1 MVWYN
6 ITAYNLKV
14 IFVLRNNKEN
24 VICNNKNAEG
34 VMQMKCSKNLER
46 AIVLGL
52 MLSTGVY
59 GSALAK
65 VGDNTGGSGEYIV
78 ITPDDN
84 EWIGKMNLNGEGAKI
99 SSSGEFSSIN
109 VYTYGVAEEY
119 NNDSYL
125 GETTT
130 ALLIGGYENEVD
142 VTVNGPV
149 SIINEAVNEE
159 NKNQQTIDNNN
170 ALYVRGGS
178 TFTINGSDN
187 KVYIKAIDGAEERSS
202 AISVRE
208 NSTVNISGNN
218 VQIVG
223 NIDFIAKNGTKD
235 NIANLTLH
243 TSNSFWYGNEGQ
255 AANVGQL
262 TDVIDKVADDVV
274 VAAKKSSKPG
284 SYIEIMPEYMLKA
297 IGKGVLNE
305 YMPDVLNSFGGGQLN
320 LTLNNGAE
328 WVYDS
333 NGSTE
338 AEFTAGKL
346 IEYMPDSLLDK
357 LVQMGINEDK
367 FLENLKNEL
376 SDDIDV
382 AIQSEVSKISA
393 ITLNGGVVN
402 LQDDDIKAKYA
413 DYIGDLSKYKEH
425 HKVTIGE
432 LKGKGGIFKVDLDWS
447 TNKGTDGLGQKK
459 ETENSDYI
467 YIEKMDAKA
476 NGNSTQVV
484 DFDASKADLDQMKIG
499 KDRLY
504 FANVADGE
512 TDFVTVNGTKQ
523 AVSSVAG
530 NIYNYE
536 YSVGSEDNIVT
547 YSTAKE
553 NTTENTT
560 TQPVGTEFYIEV
572 TGKSAEGN
580 ANYESAKGA
589 MYAGYALGTEFDT
602 LNKRMGEARYL
613 EDDNG
618 VWVRYRHAKTGW
630 DDTFETNS
638 DMFQLGFDKQVQEDD
653 GTHYRGVAVD
663 YTDADTSLM
672 HASGDGENKRYAVS
686 LYDTWVGEKGHYR
699 DLVLRGGRI
708 NSDYDISGMF
718 DNGMADIGGDYH
730 QWFGSISAEWGR
742 KNDMQSGWYFEPQVQ
757 AQLARIG
764 GASYVSDSGVDV
776 DQDGATS
783 LIGRAGFRIGREYVK
798 DNGKTDNYYFKADLM
813 HEFMGDKGIALS
825 TATERYT
832 DEYDGQ
838 ETWCDVGIGADISL
852 GKNSY
857 FWADVE
863 RTLGADFDNT
873 WQINGG
879 FRWEF

>member
-6 ITAYNLKV
+6 ITAYNIKV
-14 IFVLRNNKEN
+14 KFVLRNNKEK

-34 VMQMKCSKNLER
+34 EMQMKCSKNLER
-46 AIVLGL
+46 AIVMGL
-52 MLSTGVY
+52 ILSTGVC
-59 GSALAK
+59 GSAWAK
-65 VGDNTGGSGEYIV
+65 EVDNCINDYIELTV
-78 ITPDDN
+78 NDST
-84 EWIGKMNLNGEGAKI
+84 WIGKMNDNGEGAKI

-109 VYTYGVAEEY
+109 VYTNGVAEEY
-119 NNDSYL
+119 NNSSIL

-130 ALLIGGYENEVD
+130 AFLIGDDGINVN

-149 SIINEAVNEE
+149 SIVNEAVNEE

-223 NIDFIAKNGTKD
+223 NIDFIAKNGKKD

-255 AANVGQL
+255 AANVEQL
-262 TDVIDKVADDVV
+262 SNLIGEVADDVV
-274 VAAKKSSKPG
+274 AAQIATIGFAVLDKEQCVEILNPS
-284 SYIEIMPEYMLKA
+284 IEN
-297 IGKGVLNE
+297 VLNG
-305 YMPDVLNSFGGGQLN
+305 FGGGDLN
-320 LTLNNGAE
+320 LTLSNGAE

-333 NGSTE
+333 NGKTE
-338 AEFTAGKL
+338 AEFTDDMIMAYIPPELMKML
-346 IEYMPDSLLDK
+346 DSFPNLK
-357 LVQMGINEDK
+357 DK
-367 FLENLKNEL
+367 FLSNLKEEL
-376 SDDIDV
+376 RDTIDV
-382 AIQSEVSKISA
+382 TIQSEVSRISA

-413 DYIGDLSKYKEH
+413 DYIGDLDEYKEH
-425 HKVTIGE
+425 QKVTIGE
-432 LKGKGGIFKVDLDWS
+432 LKGTGGIFKLDLDWN
-447 TNKGTDGLGQKK
+447 TNKDQYGLGQKN

-467 YIEKMDAKA
+467 YIEKVGKDAS
-476 NGNSTQVV
+476 GSQQIV
-484 DFDASKADLDQMKIG
+484 DFDASKAHLENMEIN

-504 FANVADGE
+504 FANVADGNTSFTTLSSVYSNAGNVFDYTYGTGSE
-512 TDFVTVNGTKQ
+512 KGTNGTDNKGTDWYI
-523 AVSSVAG
+523 AVS
-530 NIYNYE
+530 
-536 YSVGSEDNIVT
+536 
-547 YSTAKE
+547 
-553 NTTENTT
+553 
-560 TQPVGTEFYIEV
+560 
-572 TGKSAEGN
+572 GKSAESN
-580 ANYESAKGA
+580 PNFSAAKGA
-589 MYAGYALGTEFDT
+589 MYAGYALGTELDT

-613 EDDNG
+613 EEDDG
-618 VWVRYRHAKTGW
+618 VWVRYRHSKTGW
-630 DDTFETNS
+630 DDTYETNG
-638 DMFQLGFDKQVQEDD
+638 DMFQLGFDNEVTEKD
-653 GTHYRGVAVD
+653 GKHYRGVAID
-663 YTDADTSLM
+663 YTDADTNIM
-672 HASGDGENKRYAVS
+672 GISGEGEHERYAVS
-686 LYDTWVGEKGHYR
+686 LYDTWLGEKGHYR

-708 NSDYDISGMF
+708 NSDYDVSGAF
-718 DNGMADIGGDYH
+718 SNGYEDIGGDYH

-742 KNDMQSGWYFEPQVQ
+742 KNDMGTGWYFEPQVQ
-757 AQLARIG
+757 AQLARVG
-764 GASYVSDSGVDV
+764 GASYVSDSGIDV

-783 LIGRAGFRIGREYVK
+783 LIGRVGFRIGREYVK
-798 DNGKTDNYYFKADLM
+798 DNGKHDNFYIKADLL
-813 HEFMGDKGIALS
+813 HEFAGDKSFSLTGNDG
-825 TATERYT
+825 RY
-832 DEYDGQ
+832 DKEYDGQ

-863 RTLGADFDNT
+863 RTFGADFDNT